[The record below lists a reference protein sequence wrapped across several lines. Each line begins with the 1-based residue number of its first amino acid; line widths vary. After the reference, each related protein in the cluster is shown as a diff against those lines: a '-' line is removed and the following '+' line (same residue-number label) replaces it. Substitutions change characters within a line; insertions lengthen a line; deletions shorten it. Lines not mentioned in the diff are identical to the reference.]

1 MKQRSL
7 KFLAM
12 LYRNHESH
20 EYANLADILVSF
32 NAIRVT
38 RPLVTEESPN
48 FQLHHQ
54 ATKTRKEY
62 R

>member
-20 EYANLADILVSF
+20 EYANLANILVSF
-32 NAIRVT
+32 NAIRAI
-38 RPLVTEESPN
+38 RPLVTFVIENCPVVR
-48 FQLHHQ
+48 FDVGDVG
-54 ATKTRKEY
+54 
-62 R
+62 

>member
-20 EYANLADILVSF
+20 EYANLANTLVSF
-32 NAIRVT
+32 NAIR
-38 RPLVTEESPN
+38 PLVT
-48 FQLHHQ
+48 FVI
-54 ATKTRKEY
+54 KELSGLEN
-62 R
+62 